1 MRITKKNL
9 KVLIETFLNEQE
21 EDAAAETDTDVDA
34 EPIEDTDDT
43 DGVDDADDTD
53 GVESDAEEE
62 AGSFEKAN
70 FVLKLENGKNIK
82 VVGKKENGNLNVK
95 IKVDGEDMTKSFN
108 EKELSALVYARL
120 IAAINEGREELKKNL
135 IMFMKEIQT
144 DLEGMDDEKVIFKLK
159 NNARRFHLQWFK
171 DIVERL
177 S

>member
-21 EDAAAETDTDVDA
+21 EDAASETDADVDA

-43 DGVDDADDTD
+43 DGVDDTDDSD
-53 GVESDAEEE
+53 GVESEAEEE
-62 AGSFEKAN
+62 NGSFEKAN
-70 FVLKLENGKNIK
+70 FVLKLENGKKIK
-82 VVGKKENGNLNVK
+82 VVGKKENGSLNVK